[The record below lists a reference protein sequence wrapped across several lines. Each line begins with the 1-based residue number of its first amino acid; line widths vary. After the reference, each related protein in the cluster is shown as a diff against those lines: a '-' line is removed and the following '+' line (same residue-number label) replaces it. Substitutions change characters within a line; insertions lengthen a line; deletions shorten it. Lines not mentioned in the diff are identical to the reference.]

1 MDAVW
6 VENSE
11 TASAMEPGSVEYSVT
26 ALAVEMAKSATVAY
40 PAWWSVFLNW
50 SVRLPNLR
58 QSYLADKSHFQSLGS
73 AWPNG
78 SHSNLF
84 YQVCDSS
91 FPWKSHQ
98 ESNLAFSRNHCSSR
112 VKFLR
117 TAQRHGFVQ
126 LTFCSAVHRGP
137 NRPVRGSSKNQL
149 PQLLTSCVVLKGSS
163 SYSFG
168 WKHLGNKSPPDGRA
182 CGRRIFP
189 KSNPC
194 ASSRFT
200 GTSGAFFPANHPTRT
215 WSMRF
220 LPKRRSIFEKAA
232 GFFAPF
238 LRRPQL
244 FLRLGVGQQAQ
255 SKRQHDSRSGILL
268 QLARCHISPA
278 SQPARS

>member
-6 VENSE
+6 VEHLE
-11 TASAMEPGSVEYSVT
+11 TASASETVSVEYSVT
-26 ALAVEMAKSATVAY
+26 ALAVEMAKSATVAYPAYSAY

-98 ESNLAFSRNHCSSR
+98 ESNLAFSRDHCSSR
-112 VKFLR
+112 VTFLR
-117 TAQRHGFVQ
+117 TAQRHGFGQ

-137 NRPVRGSSKNQL
+137 NRLGRGSSKNQL

-168 WKHLGNKSPPDGRA
+168 WKNLGNNSPPDGRA

-200 GTSGAFFPANHPTRT
+200 GTSGAFFPTNHPTKNC
-215 WSMRF
+215 WMGF
-220 LPKRRSIFEKAA
+220 L
-232 GFFAPF
+232 
-238 LRRPQL
+238 
-244 FLRLGVGQQAQ
+244 
-255 SKRQHDSRSGILL
+255 
-268 QLARCHISPA
+268 
-278 SQPARS
+278 